1 MHPRSREAKHVSTLL
16 HVLCTYVQ
24 WACWVGSVCVC
35 VCVCVLCV
43 CALCFVCC
51 VCVLCVCVVCLMCAC
66 CVYVVCV
73 RCVCVLCV
81 YTTSPLVHA
90 HCTIDNIKYRDRNG
104 AGPAN
109 ISSTPILPPSHR
121 PPLWGL
127 TRIRGA
133 HKRFLSVPNANSASD
148 SILAANS
155 LEDGPK
161 LKGV

>member
-1 MHPRSREAKHVSTLL
+1 MGGVC
-16 HVLCTYVQ
+16 VCV
-24 WACWVGSVCVC
+24 CCVC
-35 VCVCVLCV
+35 VCVC
-43 CALCFVCC
+43 FVC
-51 VCVLCVCVVCLMCAC
+51 CVCVVCLMCAC

-73 RCVCVLCV
+73 RCVVCMLCVCCVCVCVLCV

-90 HCTIDNIKYRDRNG
+90 YRTIDNIKYRDRNG

-109 ISSTPILPPSHR
+109 ISSTPLSPPPPPSHR